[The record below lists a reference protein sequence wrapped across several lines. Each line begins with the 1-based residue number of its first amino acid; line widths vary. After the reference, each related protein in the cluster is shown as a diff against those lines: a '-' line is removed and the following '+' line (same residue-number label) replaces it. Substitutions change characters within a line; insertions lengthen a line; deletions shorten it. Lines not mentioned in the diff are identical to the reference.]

1 MVNEVNKIIFNTLV
15 EQGAIYIPN
24 LGTLSIHSTPS
35 HKRGNRVV
43 PPAHSVVYTT
53 ECKATSLSNVI
64 MTIANIDERSADD
77 IVARWHK
84 KISKDGRVVIEGVG
98 IIANGV
104 FTPNSELIAKLNIN
118 NEPIYLNGKIGHSRK
133 WWLIPLIVLSLV
145 ALGLNLYNLLFSR
158 ENIEPVAPA
167 VNTSTESLVTENTTA
182 ENQQISNNSMTTD
195 SSTQETNT
203 LKAEIANIEA
213 INAEPAPEITEQ
225 EVEQEVEQTEAKISD
240 WREHD
245 KRHYVIFG
253 SYSTMANANTA
264 IKKIERNNLA
274 AQCKI
279 IRIGTMFGIAVFG
292 SDNHD
297 ECTAFK
303 RENRAVYKD
312 AWIHTPKR

>member
-1 MVNEVNKIIFNTLV
+1 MVNEVNKLIFNTLV

-43 PPAHSVVYTT
+43 PPAYSVIYTT

-64 MTIANIDERSADD
+64 MTIANIDETSADD

-84 KISKDGRVVIEGVG
+84 KLSKDGRVVIEGVG
-98 IIANGV
+98 TIANGA
-104 FTPNSELIAKLNIN
+104 FTPNSELIAKLNIH
-118 NEPIYLNGKIGHSRK
+118 NEPIYLNGKVRSSRK

-145 ALGLNLYNLLFSR
+145 ALGLNLYLLFSR
-158 ENIEPVAPA
+158 DKIEPIAPA

-182 ENQQISNNSMTTD
+182 ENQQISNDTITSD
-195 SSTQETNT
+195 SSIQETNT
-203 LKAEIANIEA
+203 HEEEIANIEA

-225 EVEQEVEQTEAKISD
+225 EVEQTEAKITD

-245 KRHYVIFG
+245 MRHYVIFG

-297 ECTAFK
+297 ECNAFK
-303 RENRAVYKD
+303 RNNRTVYKD

>member
-43 PPAHSVVYTT
+43 PPTYSVVYTT

-64 MTIANIDERSADD
+64 MTIANIDETSADD

-84 KISKDGRVVIEGVG
+84 KLSKDGRVVIEGVG
-98 IIANGV
+98 TIANGA
-104 FTPNSELIAKLNIN
+104 FTPNSELIAKLNIH
-118 NEPIYLNGKIGHSRK
+118 NEPIYLNGKVHSSRK

-145 ALGLNLYNLLFSR
+145 ALGLNLYLLFSR
-158 ENIEPVAPA
+158 DKIEPIAPVA
-167 VNTSTESLVTENTTA
+167 NTSTESLVTENTTA
-182 ENQQISNNSMTTD
+182 ENQQISNDTITSD
-195 SSTQETNT
+195 SSTQKTNT
-203 LKAEIANIEA
+203 QEEEMANIEV
-213 INAEPAPEITEQ
+213 INAEPTPGFTEQ
-225 EVEQEVEQTEAKISD
+225 EVERTEVKIAD

-253 SYSTMANANTA
+253 SYSTMTNANTA
-264 IKKIERNNLA
+264 IKKIERNNPA
-274 AQCKI
+274 AQCKV

-297 ECTAFK
+297 ECNAFK
-303 RENRAVYKD
+303 RNNRTVYKD

>member
-64 MTIANIDERSADD
+64 MTIANIDETSADD

-84 KISKDGRVVIEGVG
+84 KINDNGRVAIDGVG
-98 IIANGV
+98 TIANGA
-104 FTPNSELIAKLNIN
+104 FTPNSELIAKLNIH
-118 NEPIYLNGKIGHSRK
+118 NEPIYHNGKVRSSRK

-145 ALGLNLYNLLFSR
+145 ALGLNLYLLFSR
-158 ENIEPVAPA
+158 DKIEPVAPA

-182 ENQQISNNSMTTD
+182 ENQQISNDTITTD

-203 LKAEIANIEA
+203 HEEEIANIEA

-225 EVEQEVEQTEAKISD
+225 EVEQKVEQTEAKITD

-264 IKKIERNNLA
+264 IKKIERNNPA
-274 AQCKI
+274 AQCKV

-297 ECTAFK
+297 ECIAFK
-303 RENRAVYKD
+303 REYRSVYKD

>member
-1 MVNEVNKIIFNTLV
+1 MVNEVNKLIFNTLV

-43 PPAHSVVYTT
+43 PPTYSVVYTT

-64 MTIANIDERSADD
+64 MAIANIDETNADD

-84 KISKDGRVVIEGVG
+84 KINDSGRVAIDGVG
-98 IIANGV
+98 TIANGA
-104 FTPNSELIAKLNIN
+104 FTPNSELIAKLNIH
-118 NEPIYLNGKIGHSRK
+118 NEPIYLNGKVRSSRK

-145 ALGLNLYNLLFSR
+145 ALGLNLYLLFSR
-158 ENIEPVAPA
+158 DKIEPIAPVA
-167 VNTSTESLVTENTTA
+167 NTSTESLVTENTTA
-182 ENQQISNNSMTTD
+182 ENQQISNDTITTD

-203 LKAEIANIEA
+203 QEEEIANIEV

-225 EVEQEVEQTEAKISD
+225 EVEQTEAKITD

-253 SYSTMANANTA
+253 SYSTMTNANTA
-264 IKKIERNNLA
+264 IKKIERNNPA
-274 AQCKI
+274 AQCKV

-303 RENRAVYKD
+303 REYRAVYKD

>member
-24 LGTLSIHSTPS
+24 IGTLSIHSTPS

-43 PPAHSVVYTT
+43 PPTHSVVYTT

-64 MTIANIDERSADD
+64 MAIANIDETNAED

-84 KISKDGRVVIEGVG
+84 KINDNGRVAIDGVG
-98 IIANGV
+98 TIANGA
-104 FTPNSELIAKLNIN
+104 FTPNSELIAKLNIH
-118 NEPIYLNGKIGHSRK
+118 NEPIYLNGKVRSSRK

-145 ALGLNLYNLLFSR
+145 ALGLNLYLLFSR
-158 ENIEPVAPA
+158 DKIEPIAPVA
-167 VNTSTESLVTENTTA
+167 NTSTESLVTENITA
-182 ENQQISNNSMTTD
+182 ENQQISNDTITTD

-203 LKAEIANIEA
+203 QEEEMANIEV

-225 EVEQEVEQTEAKISD
+225 KVEQEVEQTEAKIAD

-245 KRHYVIFG
+245 TRHYVIFG
-253 SYSTMANANTA
+253 SYSTMTNANTA
-264 IKKIERNNLA
+264 IKKIERNNPA
-274 AQCKI
+274 AQCKV

-297 ECTAFK
+297 ECNAFK
-303 RENRAVYKD
+303 RNNRTVYKD

>member
-1 MVNEVNKIIFNTLV
+1 MVNEVNKLIFNTLV

-35 HKRGNRVV
+35 HKRGNKVV
-43 PPAHSVVYTT
+43 PPTHSVVYTT

-64 MTIANIDERSADD
+64 MTIANIDETSADD

-84 KISKDGRVVIEGVG
+84 KINDNGRVAIDGVG
-98 IIANGV
+98 TIANGA
-104 FTPNSELIAKLNIN
+104 FTPNSELIAKLNIH
-118 NEPIYLNGKIGHSRK
+118 NEPIYLNGKVRSSRK

-145 ALGLNLYNLLFSR
+145 ALGLNLYLLFSR
-158 ENIEPVAPA
+158 ENIEHIAPVA
-167 VNTSTESLVTENTTA
+167 NTSTESLVTENTTA
-182 ENQQISNNSMTTD
+182 ENQQIS
-195 SSTQETNT
+195 EE
-203 LKAEIANIEA
+203 EIANIEA

-225 EVEQEVEQTEAKISD
+225 EVEQTEAKITD

-253 SYSTMANANTA
+253 SYSTMTNANTA
-264 IKKIERNNLA
+264 IKKIERNNPA
-274 AQCKI
+274 AQCKV

-303 RENRAVYKD
+303 REYRSVYKD

>member
-24 LGTLSIHSTPS
+24 IGTLSIHSTPS

-43 PPAHSVVYTT
+43 PPTHSVAYTT

-64 MTIANIDERSADD
+64 MTIANIDETSADD

-84 KISKDGRVVIEGVG
+84 KLSKDGRVVIDGVG
-98 IIANGV
+98 TIANGA
-104 FTPNSELIAKLNIN
+104 FTPNSELIAKLNIH
-118 NEPIYLNGKIGHSRK
+118 NEPIYLNGKVRSSRK
-133 WWLIPLIVLSLV
+133 WWLIPLIAVAFV
-145 ALGLNLYNLLFSR
+145 ALGLNLYLLFSR
-158 ENIEPVAPA
+158 DKIEPIAPVA
-167 VNTSTESLVTENTTA
+167 NTSIESLVTDNTTA
-182 ENQQISNNSMTTD
+182 ENQQISNDTITAD

-203 LKAEIANIEA
+203 HGVEIANIQA

-225 EVEQEVEQTEAKISD
+225 EVEQTEAKITD

-253 SYSTMANANTA
+253 SYSTMTNANTA
-264 IKKIERNNLA
+264 IKKIERNNPA

-303 RENRAVYKD
+303 REYRAVYKD

>member
-53 ECKATSLSNVI
+53 ECKATSLSKVI
-64 MTIANIDERSADD
+64 MTIANIDEISAND
-77 IVARWHK
+77 IVERWHK

-98 IIANGV
+98 TIASGA
-104 FTPNSELIAKLNIN
+104 FTPNSELIAKLNIS
-118 NEPIYLNGKIGHSRK
+118 NEPIYLNGKVRSSRK

-145 ALGLNLYNLLFSR
+145 ALGLNLYLLFSR
-158 ENIEPVAPA
+158 DKIEPIAPVA
-167 VNTSTESLVTENTTA
+167 NTSTESLVTENTTA
-182 ENQQISNNSMTTD
+182 ENQQISNDTITTD

-203 LKAEIANIEA
+203 QEEEIANIEV

-225 EVEQEVEQTEAKISD
+225 EVERTEAKIAD
-240 WREHD
+240 WREHN

-253 SYSTMANANTA
+253 SYSTMANATTA
-264 IKKIERNNLA
+264 IKKIERNNPA
-274 AQCKI
+274 AQCKV

-303 RENRAVYKD
+303 REYRAVYKD

>member
-64 MTIANIDERSADD
+64 MTIANIDKTNADD

-84 KISKDGRVVIEGVG
+84 KLSKDGRVVIEGVG
-98 IIANGV
+98 TIANGV
-104 FTPNSELIAKLNIN
+104 FTSNSELIAKLNIS
-118 NEPIYLNGKIGHSRK
+118 NEPIYLNGKVRSSRK

-145 ALGLNLYNLLFSR
+145 ALGLNLYLLFSR
-158 ENIEPVAPA
+158 DKIEPIAPVA
-167 VNTSTESLVTENTTA
+167 NTSTESLVTENTTA
-182 ENQQISNNSMTTD
+182 ENQQISNDTITTD

-203 LKAEIANIEA
+203 HGAEIANIET

-225 EVEQEVEQTEAKISD
+225 EVEQTEAKITD

-245 KRHYVIFG
+245 TRHYVIFG

-264 IKKIERNNLA
+264 IKKIERNNPA
-274 AQCKI
+274 AQCKV

-303 RENRAVYKD
+303 REYRAVYKD

>member
-43 PPAHSVVYTT
+43 PPTHSVVYTT

-64 MTIANIDERSADD
+64 MTIANIDETNADD

-84 KISKDGRVVIEGVG
+84 KINDNGRVAIDGVG
-98 IIANGV
+98 TIANGA
-104 FTPNSELIAKLNIN
+104 FTPNSELIAKLNIG
-118 NEPIYLNGKIGHSRK
+118 NEPIYLNGKVRSSRK

-145 ALGLNLYNLLFSR
+145 ALGLNLYLLFSR
-158 ENIEPVAPA
+158 ENIEPIAPS
-167 VNTSTESLVTENTTA
+167 VSTSTDSLVTENTTA
-182 ENQQISNNSMTTD
+182 ENQQISNDIITTD
-195 SSTQETNT
+195 SSTEETNT
-203 LKAEIANIEA
+203 HEEEIANIEV
-213 INAEPAPEITEQ
+213 INAEPAPEVT
-225 EVEQEVEQTEAKISD
+225 EQEVEQTEAKITD

-245 KRHYVIFG
+245 TRHYVIFG

-264 IKKIERNNLA
+264 IKKIERNNPA

-297 ECTAFK
+297 ECNAFK
-303 RENRAVYKD
+303 REYRAIYKD

>member
-43 PPAHSVVYTT
+43 APTHSVVYTT

-64 MTIANIDERSADD
+64 MTIANIDETSADN

-84 KISKDGRVVIEGVG
+84 KINDNGRVAIEGVG
-98 IIANGV
+98 TIANGA
-104 FTPNSELIAKLNIN
+104 FTPNSEFIAKLNIH
-118 NEPIYLNGKIGHSRK
+118 NEPIYLNGKVSSSRK
-133 WWLIPLIVLSLV
+133 WWLIPLIALSLV
-145 ALGLNLYNLLFSR
+145 ALGLNLYLLFNR

-167 VNTSTESLVTENTTA
+167 TNTSTESLVTENIIA
-182 ENQQISNNSMTTD
+182 ENQQISNDTITTD
-195 SSTQETNT
+195 SSTKEPNTQEE
-203 LKAEIANIEA
+203 EIANIEV
-213 INAEPAPEITEQ
+213 INAEPAPEFTEQ
-225 EVEQEVEQTEAKISD
+225 KIEQIEVKIAD

-245 KRHYVIFG
+245 TRHYVIFG
-253 SYSTMANANTA
+253 SYSTMTNANTA
-264 IKKIERNNLA
+264 IKKIERNNPT
-274 AQCKI
+274 AQCKV

-297 ECTAFK
+297 ECNAFK
-303 RENRAVYKD
+303 RNNRTVYKD

>member
-43 PPAHSVVYTT
+43 SPTHSVVYTT

-64 MTIANIDERSADD
+64 MTIANIDETSADD

-84 KISKDGRVVIEGVG
+84 KINDCGRVAIDGVG
-98 IIANGV
+98 TIANGV
-104 FTPNSELIAKLNIN
+104 FTSNSELIAKLNIH
-118 NEPIYLNGKIGHSRK
+118 NEPIYLNGKVRSSRK

-145 ALGLNLYNLLFSR
+145 ALGLNLYLLFSR

-182 ENQQISNNSMTTD
+182 ENQQISNDTITTD

-203 LKAEIANIEA
+203 HEEEIANIEA

-225 EVEQEVEQTEAKISD
+225 KVEQTEAKITD

-253 SYSTMANANTA
+253 SYSTMTNANTA
-264 IKKIERNNLA
+264 IKKIERNNPA
-274 AQCKI
+274 AQCKV

-303 RENRAVYKD
+303 REYRAVYKD

>member
-1 MVNEVNKIIFNTLV
+1 MVNEVNKLIFNTLV

-43 PPAHSVVYTT
+43 PPSHSVVYTT

-64 MTIANIDERSADD
+64 MAIANIDETNADD

-84 KISKDGRVVIEGVG
+84 KINDSGRVAIDGVG
-98 IIANGV
+98 TIANGA
-104 FTPNSELIAKLNIN
+104 FTPNSELIAKLNIH
-118 NEPIYLNGKIGHSRK
+118 NEPIYLNGKVRSSRK

-145 ALGLNLYNLLFSR
+145 ALGLNLYLLFSR
-158 ENIEPVAPA
+158 DKIEPIAPVA
-167 VNTSTESLVTENTTA
+167 NTSTESLVTENTTA
-182 ENQQISNNSMTTD
+182 ENQQISNDTITTD

-203 LKAEIANIEA
+203 QEEEIANIEV

-225 EVEQEVEQTEAKISD
+225 EVEQTEAKITD

-245 KRHYVIFG
+245 TRHYVIFG

-264 IKKIERNNLA
+264 IKKIERNNPA
-274 AQCKI
+274 AQCKV

-292 SDNHD
+292 SNNHD
-297 ECTAFK
+297 ECNTFK
-303 RENRAVYKD
+303 RNNRTVYKD

>member
-15 EQGAIYIPN
+15 EQKAIYIPN
-24 LGTLSIHSTPS
+24 IGTLSIHSTPS

-53 ECKATSLSNVI
+53 ECKAISLSNVI
-64 MTIANIDERSADD
+64 MTIANIDETSADD

-84 KISKDGRVVIEGVG
+84 KINDSGRVAIDGVG
-98 IIANGV
+98 TIANGA
-104 FTPNSELIAKLNIN
+104 FTPNSELIAKLNIH
-118 NEPIYLNGKIGHSRK
+118 NEPIYLNGKVRSSRK

-145 ALGLNLYNLLFSR
+145 ALGLNLYLLFSR
-158 ENIEPVAPA
+158 DKIEPIAPVA
-167 VNTSTESLVTENTTA
+167 NTSTESLVTENTAT
-182 ENQQISNNSMTTD
+182 ENQQISNDTITSD

-203 LKAEIANIEA
+203 HEEEIANIEA
-213 INAEPAPEITEQ
+213 INAEPTPEITEQ
-225 EVEQEVEQTEAKISD
+225 EVEQEVEQTEAKITD

-245 KRHYVIFG
+245 TRHYVIFG
-253 SYSTMANANTA
+253 SYSTMTNANTA
-264 IKKIERNNLA
+264 IKKIERNNPA
-274 AQCKI
+274 AQCKV

-303 RENRAVYKD
+303 RNNRTVYKD

>member
-53 ECKATSLSNVI
+53 ECKAISLSNVI
-64 MTIANIDERSADD
+64 MTIANIDETSADD

-84 KISKDGRVVIEGVG
+84 KINDNGRVAIDGVG
-98 IIANGV
+98 TIANGA
-104 FTPNSELIAKLNIN
+104 FTPNSELITKLNIH
-118 NEPIYLNGKIGHSRK
+118 NEPIYLNGTVRSSRK
-133 WWLIPLIVLSLV
+133 WWLIPLILLSLV
-145 ALGLNLYNLLFSR
+145 ALGLNLYLLFSR

-167 VNTSTESLVTENTTA
+167 VNTSTESLVTENTSA
-182 ENQQISNNSMTTD
+182 ENQQISNDTITTD
-195 SSTQETNT
+195 SSTEETNT
-203 LKAEIANIEA
+203 HDEEIANIEA
-213 INAEPAPEITEQ
+213 INAEPAPEFTEQ
-225 EVEQEVEQTEAKISD
+225 KVEQTEAKITD

-264 IKKIERNNLA
+264 IKKIERNNPA

-297 ECTAFK
+297 ECNAFK
-303 RENRAVYKD
+303 REYRAIYKD

>member
-1 MVNEVNKIIFNTLV
+1 MVNEVNKLIFNTLV

-64 MTIANIDERSADD
+64 MTIANIDETSADD

-84 KISKDGRVVIEGVG
+84 KINDNGRVAIDGVG
-98 IIANGV
+98 TIANGY
-104 FTPNSELIAKLNIN
+104 FSPDSNLIAKLNAH
-118 NEPIYLNGKIGHSRK
+118 NEPIYLNGKVRSSRK

-145 ALGLNLYNLLFSR
+145 ALGLNLYLLFSR
-158 ENIEPVAPA
+158 DKIEPIAPVA
-167 VNTSTESLVTENTTA
+167 NTSTESLVTKNTTS
-182 ENQQISNNSMTTD
+182 ENQQISEED
-195 SSTQETNT
+195 
-203 LKAEIANIEA
+203 IANIEA
-213 INAEPAPEITEQ
+213 INAEPASEITEQ
-225 EVEQEVEQTEAKISD
+225 KVEQEVEQTEAKITD

-264 IKKIERNNLA
+264 IKKIERNNPA
-274 AQCKI
+274 AQCKV

-297 ECTAFK
+297 ECNAFK
-303 RENRAVYKD
+303 RNNRTVYKD

>member
-24 LGTLSIHSTPS
+24 IGTLSIHSTPS

-43 PPAHSVVYTT
+43 APTHSVVYTT

-64 MTIANIDERSADD
+64 MTIANIDETNADD

-84 KISKDGRVVIEGVG
+84 KINDNGRVAIEGVG
-98 IIANGV
+98 TIANGA
-104 FTPNSELIAKLNIN
+104 FTPNSELIAKLNIH
-118 NEPIYLNGKIGHSRK
+118 NEPIYLNGKVRSSRK

-145 ALGLNLYNLLFSR
+145 ALGLNLYLLFSR
-158 ENIEPVAPA
+158 DNIEPIAPVA
-167 VNTSTESLVTENTTA
+167 NTSTESLVTESTTV
-182 ENQQISNNSMTTD
+182 ENQQISDDTIIAD
-195 SSTQETNT
+195 SNPQEPNTQE
-203 LKAEIANIEA
+203 EEMANIEV
-213 INAEPAPEITEQ
+213 INAEPAPEFTEQ
-225 EVEQEVEQTEAKISD
+225 KTEQTEAKIDD

-245 KRHYVIFG
+245 TRHYVIFG
-253 SYSTMANANTA
+253 SYSTMTNANTA
-264 IKKIERNNLA
+264 IKKIERNNPA
-274 AQCKI
+274 AQCKV

-297 ECTAFK
+297 ECNAFK
-303 RENRAVYKD
+303 RNNRTVYKD

>member
-1 MVNEVNKIIFNTLV
+1 MVNEVNKLIFNTLV

-43 PPAHSVVYTT
+43 SPTHSVVYTT

-64 MTIANIDERSADD
+64 MTIANIDETSADD

-84 KISKDGRVVIEGVG
+84 KINDNGRVAIDGVG
-98 IIANGV
+98 TIANGY
-104 FTPNSELIAKLNIN
+104 FSPDSELIAKLNIH
-118 NEPIYLNGKIGHSRK
+118 NEPIYLNGKIGSSRK
-133 WWLIPLIVLSLV
+133 WWLIPLIAVAFV
-145 ALGLNLYNLLFSR
+145 ALGLNLYLLFSR

-182 ENQQISNNSMTTD
+182 ENQQISNDTITSD

-203 LKAEIANIEA
+203 HGAEIANIEA

-225 EVEQEVEQTEAKISD
+225 EVEQTVAKITD

-303 RENRAVYKD
+303 REYRAVYKD

>member
-1 MVNEVNKIIFNTLV
+1 MVNEVNKLIFNTLV

-64 MTIANIDERSADD
+64 MTIANIDETSADD

-84 KISKDGRVVIEGVG
+84 KINDNGRVAIDGVG
-98 IIANGV
+98 TIANGY
-104 FTPNSELIAKLNIN
+104 FSPDSNLIAKLNAH
-118 NEPIYLNGKIGHSRK
+118 NEPIYLNGKVRSSRK

-145 ALGLNLYNLLFSR
+145 ALGLNLYLLFSR
-158 ENIEPVAPA
+158 DKIEPIAPVA
-167 VNTSTESLVTENTTA
+167 NTSTESLVTKNTTS
-182 ENQQISNNSMTTD
+182 ENQQISEED
-195 SSTQETNT
+195 
-203 LKAEIANIEA
+203 IANIEA
-213 INAEPAPEITEQ
+213 INAEPASEITEQ
-225 EVEQEVEQTEAKISD
+225 KVEQEVEQTEAKITD

-253 SYSTMANANTA
+253 SYSTMTNANTA
-264 IKKIERNNLA
+264 IKKIERNNPA
-274 AQCKI
+274 AQCKV

-297 ECTAFK
+297 ECNAFK
-303 RENRAVYKD
+303 RNNRTVYKD